1 MVAHNTQQC
10 VHATHTTRAAPT
22 HTATSGR
29 QRTALTW
36 QLNTDNETFPIGTRE
51 YTQRHGARLYAPSQ
65 FDMRAH
71 QQRYNGRSSP
81 LSVQIPATCF
91 SVSPSSHPNT
101 PRTHRTFGLG
111 GLCKSSAQSVGN
123 LDADKKIESAD
134 VTDKT
139 NKRGPNGTTP
149 LLLLPHQYDFT
160 LTLTPRALLLSRV
173 LGRSKP
179 LAHNMRIL
187 PSARSY
193 AQPTTFL
200 GRARPMPRAQTAAA
214 PGHLLAPCHTITP
227 ATERWLEKPQNP

>member
-1 MVAHNTQQC
+1 MVSSTCLLCSCTLRHDHKATKADRSQHLGATSSQDRKSHTLKQRLQIRVVAHGVVAHNTRQRA
-10 VHATHTTRAAPT
+10 HATHTTRAAPT

-29 QRTALTW
+29 RRTAPTW
-36 QLNTDNETFPIGTRE
+36 QLNTDDETFPIGTRE

-91 SVSPSSHPNT
+91 SVSPSSNLNIL
-101 PRTHRTFGLG
+101 RTHRTFGLG

-123 LDADKKIESAD
+123 LDKHTHRQKKIGSAD

-139 NKRGPNGTTP
+139 NKRGPNGTAP

-160 LTLTPRALLLSRV
+160 LTLMPHAL
-173 LGRSKP
+173 
-179 LAHNMRIL
+179 
-187 PSARSY
+187 
-193 AQPTTFL
+193 
-200 GRARPMPRAQTAAA
+200 
-214 PGHLLAPCHTITP
+214 
-227 ATERWLEKPQNP
+227 